1 MRGGVG
7 DEAEVTMMAR
17 RERIAAAVI
26 LAAVWG
32 VFVAYAWPGFM
43 TWDSI
48 VQLGQARSGHYGN
61 WHPPIMAR
69 LWAVLDGIVRGP
81 ALMLVLQ
88 TSLFVVGLYG
98 VMRRYAEPRRAA
110 LLAALIFVFP
120 PVFAPMSTIWK
131 DSLMAALV
139 LCAVAG
145 LTSPARGWRAA
156 AWVAFVVIAALRHN
170 APILI
175 LPITTML
182 VPYGAGWPVWRR
194 RVLGAALGLAA
205 SLAGMA
211 VSRALTEVDNHPF
224 ANMLAMQDVGAVIAN
239 APAMTDA
246 EVNALVDGVHVVP
259 ASDIQARLRAIRA
272 TKTSFEEMSQTEGRV
287 FDFVTSDAQAA
298 AMVHAWER
306 TLAAHPGAY
315 IRYRVG
321 RLLDLL
327 GFSGKR
333 FIPYIMP
340 HSENASL
347 LAQIGE
353 VRAYAP
359 YQRAIGHALGRISR
373 SIMFWPM
380 LYFVLAVGLLVIL
393 WRDPLQRGLLIGA
406 LGYEIALMFLAPG
419 AEYRYS
425 HWLVTCAVIASV
437 VRLVGVARAREAA
450 AIC

>member
-1 MRGGVG
+1 M
-7 DEAEVTMMAR
+7 TMTAR
-17 RERIAAAVI
+17 RERLVAAAI

-32 VFVAYAWPGFM
+32 LFVAYAWPGFM

-48 VQLGQARSGHYGN
+48 VQLDQARSGQYGN

-69 LWAVLDGIVRGP
+69 LWSVLDGIVRGP

-88 TSLFVVGLYG
+88 TSLFVLGLYG
-98 VMRRYAEPRRAA
+98 VLRRYAEPLRAA
-110 LLAALIFVFP
+110 LLAALVFLFP

-156 AWVAFVVIAALRHN
+156 AWLALVVVAALRHN

-175 LPITTML
+175 VPITAML
-182 VPYGAGWPVWRR
+182 VPYATSWPGWRR
-194 RVLGAALGLAA
+194 RALGVGLGLAV

-211 VSRALTEVDNHPF
+211 TSRALTRTDNYPL
-224 ANMLAMQDVGAVIAN
+224 ANMLAMQDLGAVIAT

-246 EVNALVDGVHVVP
+246 EVAALVDGVHLVP
-259 ASDIQARLRAIRA
+259 PAGIQARLRALDA
-272 TKTSFEEMSQTEGRV
+272 TRSNYEALGQTDQRV
-287 FDFVTSDAQAA
+287 FDFVTTEAQST
-298 AMVHAWER
+298 AMIHAWR
-306 TLAAHPGAY
+306 RALAEYPGAY
-315 IRYRVG
+315 LAYRFR

-327 GFSGKR
+327 GFADKR
-333 FIPYIMP
+333 SIPYVMP
-340 HSENASL
+340 HSESAEL
-347 LAQIGE
+347 LAKIGE
-353 VRAYAP
+353 VRSYAP
-359 YQRAIGHALGRISR
+359 FQRAIGHGLGRISR

-393 WRDPLQRGLLIGA
+393 WRDPVQRGLLAGA
-406 LGYEIALMFLAPG
+406 LGYEVALMFLAPG

-425 HWLVTCAVIASV
+425 HWMVTCVVIATV
-437 VRLVGVARAREAA
+437 VRLLGVARAREAA